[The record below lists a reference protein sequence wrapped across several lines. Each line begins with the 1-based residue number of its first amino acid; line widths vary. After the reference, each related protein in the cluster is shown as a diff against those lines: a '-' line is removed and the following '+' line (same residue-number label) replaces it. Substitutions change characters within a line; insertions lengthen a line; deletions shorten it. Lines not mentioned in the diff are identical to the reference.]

1 MGSGDQTL
9 RLVMAPVHELQVKGK
24 ELQGCRSYLD
34 HIPRVDVELVDLLV
48 AASGHQHVLLPVIR
62 VQGDAVVD
70 LKCEQTEQYG

>member
-1 MGSGDQTL
+1 MI
-9 RLVMAPVHELQVKGK
+9 APVHAPEVTGK
-24 ELQGCRSYLD
+24 ELQGNRSYLD